1 LLLIDWREAMRHL
14 SHPRRIG
21 SRDPELALAVH
32 RAVAEAAGTMLTY
45 GAARTGVRTVA
56 LTGGVFQNRIL
67 TRLLIDRLHHEGLGA
82 VVHRSVPPNDGGI
95 SVGQVYAAALGWYT
109 GRV

>member
-1 LLLIDWREAMRHL
+1 
-14 SHPRRIG
+14 
-21 SRDPELALAVH
+21 
-32 RAVAEAAGTMLTY
+32 
-45 GAARTGVRTVA
+45 VRTVA